1 MVPFQKTSFHHHIFK
16 IQMEKKNYKWDSNT
30 ECSFH
35 QKSTVT
41 WSLLENGL
49 NWIFLGG
56 KYRILKEGYTVPV
69 LYQFSLYNP
78 AQVFYSNKEALTCL
92 LRLLLNLTVRPH
104 LGQTSRG
111 FWSGAGLLLVTLS
124 TELLL
129 AIPSTWSRGSDWF
142 FISRLLFSRGQILQT
157 DCWRERFNIISA
169 FESSVSDLDP
179 EPDPGA

>member
-56 KYRILKEGYTVPV
+56 KYRILKEGYTV

-111 FWSGAGLLLVTLS
+111 FWSGAGLLLDTLS

-169 FESSVSDLDP
+169 FESNVSDLDP

>member
-1 MVPFQKTSFHHHIFK
+1 MVPFQKTSFHHHIVK

-56 KYRILKEGYTVPV
+56 KYRILKEGYTV

-92 LRLLLNLTVRPH
+92 LRLLLYLTVRPH
-104 LGQTSRG
+104 LGQTSG
-111 FWSGAGLLLVTLS
+111 IIWLGAGVMEISSTLPLEIS
-124 TELLL
+124 
-129 AIPSTWSRGSDWF
+129 SSWSRGSDRSFTF
-142 FISRLLFSRGQILQT
+142 FLFSRGQILKT
-157 DCWRERFNIISA
+157 DFWRDQNNVCLELLKEW
-169 FESSVSDLDP
+169 FENW
-179 EPDPGA
+179 A